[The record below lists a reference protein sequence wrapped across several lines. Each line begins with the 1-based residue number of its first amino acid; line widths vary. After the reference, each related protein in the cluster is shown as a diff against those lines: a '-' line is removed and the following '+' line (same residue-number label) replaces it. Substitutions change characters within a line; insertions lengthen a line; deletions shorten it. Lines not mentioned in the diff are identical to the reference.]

1 MKKIIKIF
9 IVILLFSIINVNA
22 ESIDST
28 KNGSI
33 SLKYSY
39 GDKNFN
45 NSKAYLF
52 KIATLDENGNLT
64 YADDFKNLNIDLGNL
79 TTSELNALSETIDNQ
94 ITQQKI
100 SPIDEQITTNDG
112 SAQFN
117 TLQTGIY
124 FLRLDTVTDKD
135 YQYKALP
142 TLISIPLYDEVNN
155 QYKYDL
161 SVMVKTEAKYIGD
174 QIDNGNTT
182 DPPNT
187 IDKIMIY
194 VAIFIIS
201 LICIIGLV
209 CYINKINK
217 K

>member
-9 IVILLFSIINVNA
+9 IVILLFSIINVNT
-22 ESIDST
+22 ENIDST

-100 SPIDEQITTNDG
+100 SPIDEQITANDG